1 MMAMMKSGG
10 SEYRNGEKRGEM
22 GVQRDRARQ
31 SKRYV
36 K

>member
-10 SEYRNGEKRGEM
+10 SEYRNGGKEVKWGR
-22 GVQRDRARQ
+22 RDRARQ